1 MTSFPRTE
9 DPAGKRRERIVK
21 VRRDRDGRREI
32 WFRNKNRI
40 LGITR
45 IGEAIWSPRGA
56 KWAVGGCRGE
66 GTRGREETYRYGE
79 ALRQRNTE
87 ERIIAGKPTT
97 LRRPTS
103 TPPPSARPP
112 SPSSLILV
120 KRSRY
125 LLLEETFCSVHSVI
139 LRTLESCDY
148 SEPIDDAKSRRRLR
162 FATPCAIRITW
173 ECATR
178 ESPFPILYNA

>member
-1 MTSFPRTE
+1 MKFIWHFNTLLYLITHFITANIEIESPRRVF
-9 DPAGKRRERIVK
+9 RRIPPSIPLGEEGRIVK

-56 KWAVGGCRGE
+56 KWTVRGCRGE
-66 GTRGREETYRYGE
+66 GARGREETYRYGE

-97 LRRPTS
+97 LRRPTPAPVP
-103 TPPPSARPP
+103 TAYLP
-112 SPSSLILV
+112 SPSSGHTREEIALLITPRNVLF
-120 KRSRY
+120 RALCNIAS
-125 LLLEETFCSVHSVI
+125 LGI
-139 LRTLESCDY
+139 LR
-148 SEPIDDAKSRRRLR
+148 LR
-162 FATPCAIRITW
+162 
-173 ECATR
+173 
-178 ESPFPILYNA
+178 